1 MNRLLM
7 CLLMTGCGLSQENKW
22 DMNDSATG
30 DNGILLGE
38 MRISPGEIN
47 YAQVQIG
54 QAQTA
59 EVVLT
64 NTGNDTL
71 TVSSFYLDGDT
82 AFSLNTTAL
91 SFDVEGGA
99 DVVQELTFSPTEEI
113 DYSGTLN
120 IWLSSESSTAQ
131 VPLTGTGSI
140 DEVVDTGNPSDSGN
154 PGADGGLSLSAA
166 SQNFGTVGVGTTS
179 IKSVTVTNNGSAD
192 ILIQSISSN
201 ESAFTYTSSS
211 DVVPGTFISAGASR
225 SLDIS
230 FTPSQEQNY
239 SGDLLLNTDSSL
251 TPSLSI
257 ELNGSGEEQCY
268 ICAPDIDVISNG
280 SAADTLDSF
289 QVSNFGNPDT
299 QEFYIQNVGDEP
311 LSISQI
317 LLRNDNLPFGTPFCG
332 NAGTY
337 TLVGNYTNRN
347 LAPYDSLTVQVQL
360 QYNASNGST
369 ICGEQSLYPL
379 SEENTIEI
387 QSNDPDESSLFIKLG
402 GTVTWL

>member
-1 MNRLLM
+1 MNRFLFCIAL
-7 CLLMTGCGLSQENKW
+7 TGCGLSPENKW
-22 DMNDSATG
+22 DSNDSAS
-30 DNGILLGE
+30 DNDGILLGA

-47 YAQVQIG
+47 FSQVQIG
-54 QAQTA
+54 QAETA
-59 EVVLT
+59 ELMMT
-64 NTGNDTL
+64 NTGDETL

-82 AFSLNTTAL
+82 SFSLNTSAL
-91 SFDVEGGA
+91 SFDVEAGA

-131 VPLTGTGSI
+131 VPLTGSGSV
-140 DEVVDTGNPSDSGN
+140 DEVIDTGNPTDTGN
-154 PGADGGLSLSAA
+154 PGTDGGLSLSSV
-166 SQNFGTVGVGTTS
+166 SQNFGTVGVGSTS
-179 IKSVTVTNNGSAD
+179 IKTVTVTNSGNAD
-192 ILIQSISSN
+192 ILIQSMSSS

-230 FTPSQEQNY
+230 FTPSQEQSY
-239 SGDLLLNTDSSL
+239 SGTLTLNTDSSV

-257 ELNGSGEEQCY
+257 NLNGEGEEQCF

-311 LSISQI
+311 LTISQI
-317 LLRNDNLPFGTPFCG
+317 LLRNDSLPFATPICG
-332 NAGTY
+332 GAGTY
-337 TLVGNYTNRN
+337 SLVGNYSNRT

-360 QYNASNGST
+360 QYNASNGTT
-369 ICGEQSLYPL
+369 ICGEQCLYPL

-402 GTVTWL
+402 GSITWF